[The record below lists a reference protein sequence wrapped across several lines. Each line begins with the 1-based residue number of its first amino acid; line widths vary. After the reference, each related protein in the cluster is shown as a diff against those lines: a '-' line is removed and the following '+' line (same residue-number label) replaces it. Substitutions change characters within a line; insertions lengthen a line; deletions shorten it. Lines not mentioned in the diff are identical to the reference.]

1 MDQKDQE
8 NLPHPPPLTRRE
20 LFTNLNYFKRSFE
33 NDAQA
38 QAHRQESSPKPPLVQ
53 ERLSRRSVLLGLA
66 SLVIV
71 ALAGFLGKK
80 MGEAKS
86 SPPTSPT
93 PDVPP
98 PLLPDKDIS
107 SEIPLEGD
115 LTLKNEQPTPTAEI
129 PLSPWEKSLKN
140 HPLFSKNNPQELKTA
155 ADLVSKFFKHYQSE
169 PGVEQT
175 ISNTLAYRDK
185 ASGLANLLG
194 FYPDSFARKI
204 ILPLIFV
211 ESSGKADEISPAGAV
226 GLCQLME
233 DTLDYVRKYAK
244 ASDIK
249 KLGIT
254 SATTLEDLRRDVN
267 KNIGTALLYLHL
279 LNNIFADPSLV
290 VLAYNRGAG
299 DLIEIIKQELLSY
312 SWNKD
317 QKGEITGITPN
328 HPGRLDYFIKLT
340 GINATRLIQKHPQI
354 FIPEARDYIF
364 KIAAAEKLLQTTA

>member
-8 NLPHPPPLTRRE
+8 KLPSPPSLTRRE
-20 LFTNLNYFKRSFE
+20 LFTNLNHFKRSFE

-38 QAHRQESSPKPPLVQ
+38 QAHRQESPPKPPPAQ
-53 ERLSRRSVLLGLA
+53 EGLSRRSVLTGLA

-71 ALAGFLGKK
+71 ALAGFLRKK

-86 SPPTSPT
+86 SPPPSPT
-93 PDVPP
+93 PDVTP

-107 SEIPLEGD
+107 SEISLKGD

-169 PGVEQT
+169 SGVEQK

-185 ASGLANLLG
+185 TSGLANLLG

-204 ILPLIFV
+204 ILPLIFT

-328 HPGRLDYFIKLT
+328 HPGDLT
-340 GINATRLIQKHPQI
+340 TSSN
-354 FIPEARDYIF
+354 
-364 KIAAAEKLLQTTA
+364 LLV

>member
-8 NLPHPPPLTRRE
+8 NLSPPPPLTRRE
-20 LFTNLNYFKRSFE
+20 LLTNLAYFKRSFE
-33 NDAQA
+33 KDA
-38 QAHRQESSPKPPLVQ
+38 QAHRQKESPPKPLLAQ
-53 ERLSRRSVLLGLA
+53 AGLSRRSVLMGLA
-66 SLVIV
+66 SVAIA

-86 SPPTSPT
+86 SPPASPT
-93 PDVPP
+93 PPSTPP
-98 PLLPDKDIS
+98 PLPDKDIF
-107 SEIPLEGD
+107 SETPLEDD
-115 LTLKNEQPTPTAEI
+115 LTFKSEQPTPTAET
-129 PLSPWEKSLKN
+129 PLSPWGESLKN
-140 HPLFSKNNPQELKTA
+140 HPLFLKNNPEEIKTA
-155 ADLVSKFFKHYQSE
+155 ADLVGKFFKHYQSE
-169 PGVEQT
+169 PGVEQR
-175 ISNTLAYRDK
+175 INNTLAYRDK
-185 ASGLANLLG
+185 ASRLANLLG

-204 ILPLIFV
+204 ILPLIFA

-244 ASDIK
+244 ASDLK

-254 SATTLEDLRRDVN
+254 NITTLEDLRRDVN

-312 SWNKD
+312 SWGKD
-317 QKGEITGITPN
+317 QKGEIIGITPN
-328 HPGRLDYFIKLT
+328 HPGRLDYFVEVT
-340 GINATRLIQKHPQI
+340 GINATKLIQKHPQD

-364 KIAAAEKLLQTTA
+364 KIAAAEKLLQTTS